1 MSRFLLVGSLRIG
14 TRHLELLPLPAEAAA
29 ALPDDRSTA
38 SQQIGAVIPEDWP
51 QVDLLDVLPMQA
63 AAADLEAE
71 RFGVW
76 VLIERDT
83 NTVVGD
89 IGFFGPPHAQSVE
102 IGFSV
107 IPDRRRRGYASEA
120 ARALVE
126 WALRQPG
133 IIEVTARSDA
143 ENEASARVLRRA
155 EFDRLGVTSGTVR
168 WRRRSP
174 GR

>member
-1 MSRFLLVGSLRIG
+1 VGPLRIG

-29 ALPDDRSTA
+29 ALPDDPSTA
-38 SQQIGAVIPEDWP
+38 SRQIGALIPEAWP

-63 AAADLEAE
+63 AAANLEAE

-76 VLIERDT
+76 VLIERET

-89 IGFFGPPHAQSVE
+89 IGFFGPPQGRSVE

-133 IIEVTARSDA
+133 ITEVTARSDA
-143 ENEASARVLRRA
+143 ENEASARVLTRA
-155 EFDRLGVTSGTVR
+155 AFDRLGLTGGTVR
-168 WRRRSP
+168 WRRRTP

>member
-1 MSRFLLVGSLRIG
+1 M
-14 TRHLELLPLPAEAAA
+14 PLPAAAAA
-29 ALPDDRSTA
+29 ALPEDRAAA
-38 SQQIGAVIPEDWP
+38 SREIGALLPDAWP

-63 AAADLEAE
+63 AAADVGAE

-76 VLIERDT
+76 VLVERET

-89 IGFFGPPHAQSVE
+89 IGFFGPPLGQTVE

-120 ARALVE
+120 ARALVD

-133 IIEVTARSDA
+133 IGEVTARSDV
-143 ENEASARVLRRA
+143 ENEASARVLTRA
-155 EFDRLGVTSGTVR
+155 AFDRVGVTGGTIR

>member
-1 MSRFLLVGSLRIG
+1 MSRFPLVGSLRIG
-14 TRHLELLPLPAEAAA
+14 TRHLDLMPLPAEAAA
-29 ALPDDRSTA
+29 ALPDDRSAA
-38 SQQIGAVIPEDWP
+38 SRQIGALLPEAWP

-63 AAADLEAE
+63 AAPNIEAE

-76 VLIERDT
+76 LLIERDT

-89 IGFFGPPHAQSVE
+89 IGFFGPPQGRSVE

-120 ARALVE
+120 ARALVD
-126 WALRQPG
+126 WALQQPG

-143 ENEASARVLRRA
+143 ENEASARVLTRA
-155 EFDRLGVTSGTVR
+155 AFDRLSASKRTVH